1 MVITKIQSLIFTMTR
16 TTNSKK
22 LASRRALTAMSVV
35 IVIASVV
42 MITVWQIPQAIAASL
57 EQIKVSREISAPVD
71 QVWNIVSDIDN
82 ETKYWSTSKNIKNIN
97 KTDNIIEREVT
108 VRAGPQDAKTHQ
120 FVTVNPEQMLIQTNI
135 TEGPVTGS
143 KVIMLTPLSDNKTKV
158 DVLWNLDL
166 SSIPT
171 LVRGFAKDNFIKT
184 TEEALGKIAQAAQ

>member
-1 MVITKIQSLIFTMTR
+1 MTR

-22 LASRRALTAMSVV
+22 RVSRKALTAMSAV

-42 MITVWQIPQAIAASL
+42 MTTAWQIPHAMATSL
-57 EQIKVSREISAPVD
+57 EQIKVTRKISAPVD
-71 QVWNIVSDIDN
+71 QVWNIVSDVDN

-97 KTDNIIEREVT
+97 KTNNIIEREVT

-120 FVTVNPEQMLIQTNI
+120 LVTVNPEQMLIQTNI

-143 KVIMLTPLSDNKTKV
+143 KVITLTPLSDNITKV

-171 LVRGFAKDNFIKT
+171 LVRGFAKDNFMKT

>member
-1 MVITKIQSLIFTMTR
+1 MTR

-22 LASRRALTAMSVV
+22 LASRKALTTMSVV

-42 MITVWQIPQAIAASL
+42 MTSVWEIPQAIAASL

-71 QVWNIVSDIDN
+71 QVWNIVSDVDN

-135 TEGPVTGS
+135 TEGPVTGT
-143 KVIMLTPLSDNKTKV
+143 KVITLTPLSDNKTKV

-171 LVRGFAKDNFIKT
+171 LIRGFAKDNFMKT
-184 TEEALGKIAQAAQ
+184 TEEAFGKIAQAAQ

>member
-1 MVITKIQSLIFTMTR
+1 MIR

-22 LASRRALTAMSVV
+22 LVSRKALTAMSAV

-42 MITVWQIPQAIAASL
+42 MTTAWQIPQAMATSL
-57 EQIKVSREISAPVD
+57 EQIKVTRKISAPVD
-71 QVWNIVSDIDN
+71 QVWNIVSDVDN

-135 TEGPVTGS
+135 TEGPVTGT
-143 KVIMLTPLSDNKTKV
+143 KVITLTPLSDNKTKV

-171 LVRGFAKDNFIKT
+171 LIRGFAKDNFMKT
-184 TEEALGKIAQAAQ
+184 TEEAFGKIAQAAQ

>member
-1 MVITKIQSLIFTMTR
+1 MVITNIQSFLFHNDKNNKFKKTCKWESI
-16 TTNSKK
+16 NSDVGSHSNSFCCYNIS
-22 LASRRALTAMSVV
+22 LGNTQRNGC
-35 IVIASVV
+35 
-42 MITVWQIPQAIAASL
+42 L
-57 EQIKVSREISAPVD
+57 EQIKVSREISTPVD

-82 ETKYWSTSKNIKNIN
+82 ETKYWSTSKNIKNIK
-97 KTDNIIEREVT
+97 KTDDIIEREVT

-143 KVIMLTPLSDNKTKV
+143 KVITLTPLSDNITKV

-171 LVRGFAKDNFIKT
+171 LVRGFAKDNFMKT
-184 TEEALGKIAQAAQ
+184 TEEALGKISQAAQ

>member
-1 MVITKIQSLIFTMTR
+1 MTR

-22 LASRRALTAMSVV
+22 LVSSKLLTAMSLV
-35 IVIASVV
+35 IVIASVF
-42 MITVWQIPQAIAASL
+42 MTSVWETPQAIASSL
-57 EQIKVSREISAPVD
+57 EQIKVSRKISAPVD

-97 KTDNIIEREVT
+97 KTDDIIEREVT
-108 VRAGPQDAKTHQ
+108 VRAGPQDEKTHQ
-120 FVTVNPEQMLIQTNI
+120 FVTVNPAQMLIQTNI

-143 KVIMLTPLSDNKTKV
+143 KVITLTPLSDNKTKA

-171 LVRGFAKDNFIKT
+171 LVRGFAKDTFMKT

>member
-1 MVITKIQSLIFTMTR
+1 MTR

-22 LASRRALTAMSVV
+22 LVSGKALTAMSAV

-42 MITVWQIPQAIAASL
+42 IISVWEIPNAMAASL
-57 EQIKVSREISAPVD
+57 EQIKVSREISTPVD

-82 ETKYWSTSKNIKNIN
+82 ETKYWSTSKNIKNIK
-97 KTDNIIEREVT
+97 KTDDIIEREVT

-143 KVIMLTPLSDNKTKV
+143 KVITLTPLSDNITKV

-171 LVRGFAKDNFIKT
+171 LVRGFAKDNFMKT
-184 TEEALGKIAQAAQ
+184 TEEALGKISQAAQ

>member
-1 MVITKIQSLIFTMTR
+1 MTR
-16 TTNSKK
+16 TTNSKS
-22 LASRRALTAMSVV
+22 LVSRKALTTMSAI

-42 MITVWQIPQAIAASL
+42 MTTVWEIPQTIAASL

-71 QVWNIVSDIDN
+71 QVWTIVSNVDN
-82 ETKYWSTSKNIKNIN
+82 ETKYWPTSKNIKNIN

-143 KVIMLTPLSDNKTKV
+143 KVITLTPLSDNITKV

-171 LVRGFAKDNFIKT
+171 LVRGFAKDNFMKT
-184 TEEALGKIAQAAQ
+184 TEEALGKIAQAAE

>member
-1 MVITKIQSLIFTMTR
+1 MTR

-22 LASRRALTAMSVV
+22 LASRKALTTTSVV

-42 MITVWQIPQAIAASL
+42 MTSVWEIPQAIAASL

-71 QVWNIVSDIDN
+71 QVWNIVSDVDN

-135 TEGPVTGS
+135 TEGPVTGT
-143 KVIMLTPLSDNKTKV
+143 KVITLTPLSDNKTKV

-166 SSIPT
+166 SSIPS
-171 LVRGFAKDNFIKT
+171 LVRGFAKDNFMKT

>member
-1 MVITKIQSLIFTMTR
+1 MTR

-22 LASRRALTAMSVV
+22 LVSSKPLTAMSVV
-35 IVIASVV
+35 IVIASVF
-42 MITVWQIPQAIAASL
+42 MTSVWEIPQALAASL

-71 QVWNIVSDIDN
+71 QVWSIVSDIDN

-108 VRAGPQDAKTHQ
+108 VRAGPQDEKTHQ

-143 KVIMLTPLSDNKTKV
+143 KVITLSPLSDNKTKAE
-158 DVLWNLDL
+158 VLWNLDL
-166 SSIPT
+166 SNIPT
-171 LVRGFAKDNFIKT
+171 LVRGFAKDNFMKT